1 MAHRGLGILF
11 MSTEIPEI
19 LGIADRI
26 LVMREGRIVAE
37 FDRASVTQEQLIAAA
52 AARATALTQEAG

>member
-1 MAHRGLGILF
+1 

-26 LVMREGRIVAE
+26 LVMREGRITAE
-37 FDRASVTQEQLIAAA
+37 FSRAKRPREQLIAAA
-52 AARATALTQEAG
+52 AVEPVSAEDRRWH